1 MDSFKTS
8 PPQETKLHFLDYWRI
23 IRIRKAIIITVFLI
37 TAIIATAV
45 TFILPESYASTAR
58 LIVEANV
65 SDISMGE
72 DRSVSQ
78 AVYDPYFLQTTYELI
93 QSQAV
98 LSNVVSALNLNVE
111 WGRKYYNGET
121 LKTTEAIEFLKRRMH
136 LDTVRNTKYITIT
149 VYSEDKN
156 DAARLANAIA
166 DAYQTY
172 RLQQRQDL
180 TSKGIDV
187 LEARFQTEEEQIQ
200 TLQTNVDNLRTTL
213 NIADSDPN
221 SVNPT
226 PTLTQ
231 EQLQHLNSQQIEEG
245 KLYKQLQTRLTE
257 MQAYSTD
264 KLRDVLPTVT
274 GDAALSGLLDKLHEA
289 EQQYVVLTNDYNPTN
304 NLNVVRV
311 QSEIDE
317 LNHQINDRVAGI
329 MAALDS
335 EVKAQKAALDVFTT
349 AVEEAKAKDR
359 AEYLRGLPY
368 WEKKRELERNLD
380 FHKLLAAKIES
391 EKLGLE
397 IPKTAMVQITDPAA
411 PADAP
416 VKPNKT
422 MNIALGLVFGLVM
435 GIGLAFFIEYLDTSV
450 KTIDDVER
458 AFQAPVL
465 GVIPQNVGFLA
476 DEGTESTHAEAY
488 RVLRTNLLFSRKDD
502 KLNSLVVVSA
512 GAGEGKSTTALNLA
526 TVFAHTGQRV
536 LLVDSDLRRPTLH
549 KMLRVSNNIGLT
561 NYLLKQNALAEVIQT
576 TSVPLLDFMASGKL
590 PNSSMGV
597 LGSLPMKDMIAE
609 LKQRYDFIFFDSP
622 PILGVSDA
630 SILASEVDL
639 VLQVIQYRRYP
650 QPMNIRAKQMIEKV
664 GGNFIGIV
672 LNNINVSQDESYYYY
687 TGYYH
692 DYSYSSRGEGEQP
705 VPAQDRNAPDDTDQ
719 GSIKQKY

>member
-58 LIVEANV
+58 IIVEPDV

-72 DRSVSQ
+72 ERSASQ
-78 AVYDPYFLQTTYELI
+78 VTYDPYFLQTTYELI

-98 LSNVVSALNLNVE
+98 LSNVVSTLNLNVE
-111 WGRKYYNGET
+111 WGKKYYNGET
-121 LKTTEAIEFLKRRMH
+121 LKTSEAIEFLKRRMH
-136 LDTVRNTKYITIT
+136 LDTIRNTKYITIT
-149 VYSEDKN
+149 VYNEDKN
-156 DAARLANAIA
+156 DAAKLANAVA
-166 DAYQTY
+166 DAYQNY
-172 RLQQRQDL
+172 RLEQRQEL

-187 LEARFQTEEEQIQ
+187 LEREFQEDQERIQ
-200 TLQTNVDNLRTTL
+200 DLSTNVEYLRRTL
-213 NIADSDPN
+213 NIADFDPN
-221 SVNPT
+221 SISPT

-231 EQLQHLNSQQIEEG
+231 ADLQRLNDQKIEGE
-245 KLYKQLQTRLTE
+245 KLYQQLQTRLTE
-257 MQAYSTD
+257 LQAYGTD
-264 KLRDVLPTVT
+264 KLRDVLPTVSS
-274 GDAALSGLLDKLHEA
+274 DSALSGLLDKLHEA

-317 LNHQINDRVAGI
+317 LNHQIDDRVAGI

-335 EVKAQKAALDVFTT
+335 EVKSQKAALDAFTT
-349 AVEEAKAKDR
+349 AVEDAKANDQ
-359 AEYLRGLPY
+359 AEALRGLPY
-368 WEKKRELERNLD
+368 WEKKRELENRRQ
-380 FHKLLAAKIES
+380 FHSLLADKILS
-391 EKLGLE
+391 EKTLLE
-397 IPKTAMVQITDPAA
+397 IPKSAMVTITDPAA
-411 PADAP
+411 PGDDP

-422 MNIALGLVFGLVM
+422 LNIALGLVFGLVM

-561 NYLLKQNALAEVIQT
+561 NYLLKQNTLAEVIQT

-609 LKQRYDFIFFDSP
+609 LTQRYDFIFFDSP

-664 GGNFIGIV
+664 GGNFVGIV

-692 DYSYSSRGEGEQP
+692 DYSSRGEDEQP
-705 VPAQDRNAPDDTDQ
+705 VPARNKNAPDDADE
-719 GSIKQKY
+719 GDIKQKY

>member
-1 MDSFKTS
+1 MDSFKIS
-8 PPQETKLHFLDYWRI
+8 PPQETRLHFLDYWRI

-37 TAIIATAV
+37 TAIVATAV
-45 TFILPESYASTAR
+45 TFILPESYASTVR
-58 LIVEANV
+58 IIVESDV

-72 DRSVSQ
+72 ERSVSQ
-78 AVYDPYFLQTTYELI
+78 AAYDPYFLQTTFELI

-98 LSNVVSALNLNVE
+98 LSNVVSTLNLNIE
-111 WGRKYYNGET
+111 WGKKYFNGET

-136 LDTVRNTKYITIT
+136 LDTVRNTKYINIT

-166 DAYQTY
+166 IAYQDY
-172 RLQQRQDL
+172 RLQQRQQL
-180 TSKGIDV
+180 ASKGIDV
-187 LEARFQTEEEQIQ
+187 LEAQFQAEEEKIQ
-200 TLQTNVDNLRTTL
+200 AVQAEVDNLRKTL
-213 NIADSDPN
+213 NIVDSGPN
-221 SVNPT
+221 SIGPT

-231 EQLQHLNSQQIEEG
+231 ELLQRYNDQQIEGE
-245 KLYKQLQTRLTE
+245 KLYKQLQTRVTE
-257 MQAYSTD
+257 LQAYSTD

-289 EQQYVVLTNDYNPTN
+289 EQRYVVLTNDYNPTN

-311 QSEIDE
+311 KSEIDE
-317 LNHQINDRVAGI
+317 LNHQIDDRVAGI
-329 MAALDS
+329 MAALQS
-335 EVKAQKAALDVFTT
+335 EVKSQKAALDAFTA
-349 AVEEAKAKDR
+349 AVEEAKVKDQ
-359 AEYLRGLPY
+359 AEYLRGVPY
-368 WEKKRELERNLD
+368 WEKKRELERRLE
-380 FHKLLAAKIES
+380 FHKLLAAKIET
-391 EKLGLE
+391 ERLGLE
-397 IPKTAMVQITDPAA
+397 IPKTAMVTITDPAT
-411 PADAP
+411 PGDAP

-422 MNIALGLVFGLVM
+422 LNIALGLIFGLVM

-465 GVIPQNVGFLA
+465 GVIPQNVGSLV

-502 KLNSLVVVSA
+502 KLNSVLVVSA
-512 GAGEGKSTTALNLA
+512 GAGEGKTTTALNLA
-526 TVFAHTGQRV
+526 TVFAHAGQRV
-536 LLVDSDLRRPTLH
+536 LLADSDLRRPALH

-561 NYLLKQNALAEVIQT
+561 NYLLKQNTLAEVIQT

-590 PNSSMGV
+590 PNSSMGI
-597 LGSLPMKDMIAE
+597 LGSSPMKDMVAE

-664 GGNFIGIV
+664 GGNFAGIV

-692 DYSYSSRGEGEQP
+692 DYSSRIEDERLT
-705 VPAQDRNAPDDTDQ
+705 PAPSQGGPGDTDR
-719 GSIKQKY
+719 GDIKQKY